1 MMDRAYRGSRSDG
14 QMRTILPFAAA
25 LAAVSFFQA
34 AAPASAAV
42 RAAPAVTAPQ
52 PDHRTISRLVDEA
65 FDHYQLP
72 GLAVGVIEDGRVVA
86 VMASEPVF
94 HGGAWTADTCQ
105 KVIRWA
111 SSSRSSSVSVRRSW
125 TSYRVSMAGWSAIS
139 AMKPS
144 V

>member
-65 FDHYQLP
+65 FDQQPTVGRFRTETP
-72 GLAVGVIEDGRVVA
+72 G
-86 VMASEPVF
+86 
-94 HGGAWTADTCQ
+94 
-105 KVIRWA
+105 
-111 SSSRSSSVSVRRSW
+111 
-125 TSYRVSMAGWSAIS
+125 SAI
-139 AMKPS
+139 AGHAYLPEHQACRRINPAAVEHELAGLVVLAAELARIAPPGVKR
-144 V
+144 